1 MEQGVKP
8 ARRGYSREFAL
19 APGDEGKRIGI
30 DRVPSDL
37 LARVQ
42 ARCRRD
48 GVSVRAVVLGHLV
61 RWVEAGNT
69 ETAKAGPAAKLRVSV
84 DGVAVEPGSRDVR
97 IEIVRE

>member
-1 MEQGVKP
+1 MDQDVKP

-19 APGDEGKRIGI
+19 APGDDGKRIGI

-61 RWVEAGNT
+61 RWVDEGNV
-69 ETAKAGPAAKLRVSV
+69 ETALTGPAAKLRVLV
-84 DGVAVEPGSRDVR
+84 DGVAVAPGSKDVR
-97 IEIVRE
+97 IEIVRD